1 MVKTWWY
8 INCCMRWSCFNCY
21 RQLAGALWLSLYCM
35 KCKRHVIAL
44 LYHYALAVVV
54 EAIVGESRSNSW
66 RDNHDATMEIKVSSR
81 WRWRSWRCFRD
92 VYHKHNMIIAI
103 SYHLYWLHVM
113 FILYASY
120 LALIDGS
127 ILRWSLTN
135 YQEVFSL
142 SMHRCE
148 SSSCWDTTWWSGV
161 IGSTFKYNGCKTVA
175 HAEYSG

>member
-1 MVKTWWY
+1 MWYGQDMMLYFIVWDDHVLYPKLSVTGRSHMVVVLLYEMQTPC
-8 INCCMRWSCFNCY
+8 NCFT
-21 RQLAGALWLSLYCM
+21 LSLSGSDS
-35 KCKRHVIAL
+35 R
-44 LYHYALAVVV
+44 
-54 EAIVGESRSNSW
+54 RSNRW
-66 RDNHDATMEIKVSSR
+66 RNDNDAMMEIKMSRR
-81 WRWRSWRCFRD
+81 WRWWSRRCFGD
-92 VYHKHNMIIAI
+92 GDHKHKMMMAI

-127 ILRWSLTN
+127 ILRWSLTKKF
-135 YQEVFSL
+135 QEVFSL
-142 SMHRCE
+142 SMHCCE